1 MILLIDNYDSF
12 SYNLYQLVGSLNP
25 EIRTV
30 RNDKITL
37 DEMEAL
43 APEAILLSPGPGRPE
58 EAGICLETIRRF
70 AGEIPILGVCLGHQ
84 AIVHALGGDV
94 VRAAKIMHGKTSRIR
109 HDGQGLFFGIKQNF
123 TAVRYHSLALERCS
137 LPEELEITAVSE
149 DGEIMGIRH
158 RKYLIEGVQYHPE
171 SFLTEFGR
179 EQMANF
185 LKAVHQK
192 NRLAERVGD
201 LCLVTK

>member
-1 MILLIDNYDSF
+1 MIFVLDNYDSF
-12 SYNLYQLVGSLNP
+12 TCNLIHLLYQLGAEVQTARTREISVDEIMSL
-25 EIRTV
+25 
-30 RNDKITL
+30 D
-37 DEMEAL
+37 
-43 APEAILLSPGPGRPE
+43 PEAILLSPGPGRPS
-58 EAGICLETIRRF
+58 EAGIMPELVKRAVGR
-70 AGEIPILGVCLGHQ
+70 IPMLGVCLGHE
-84 AIVHALGGDV
+84 AIGEIFGARIVHA
-94 VRAAKIMHGKTSRIR
+94 RRIMHGKTSRIR